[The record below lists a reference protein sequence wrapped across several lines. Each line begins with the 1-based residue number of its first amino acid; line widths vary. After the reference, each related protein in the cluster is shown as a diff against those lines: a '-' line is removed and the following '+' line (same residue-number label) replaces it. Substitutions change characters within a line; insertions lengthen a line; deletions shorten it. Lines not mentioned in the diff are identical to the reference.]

1 MGESRGNSRNVDD
14 LRRQAYESFKEYR
27 RWIDTYERLLK
38 MDRGLPE
45 FPSPATVESQ
55 QVENALK
62 NAEMVLERYLDE
74 VDEYM
79 KKFL

>member
-1 MGESRGNSRNVDD
+1 MGVSQGNSRNADD
-14 LRRQAYESFKEYR
+14 LRRQAYESFKEYK

-45 FPSPATVESQ
+45 FPFPATVESQ
-55 QVENALK
+55 QAENALK
-62 NAEMVLERYLDE
+62 NADLVLERYLDK

-79 KKFL
+79 KEIL